1 MLYNYK
7 ENNQGGIEMNKIF
20 KFAGITLLSVLLLI
34 IAGCGSSEESI
45 NTFDKI
51 KEEGKLVIG
60 TEPSYRPF
68 EYYDKNDNIIGF
80 DIDVAHAIAEELGVE
95 LEIKDIAFDG
105 LLPSLNTNKFDMV
118 IAAMTITD
126 KRKNAV
132 DFSESY
138 FNAGQ
143 VITVLED
150 NNQIKSVED
159 LQGNKVGVQL
169 GTTAD
174 ITMSEMDN
182 IEVSRYEQMTQAFID
197 LRNGRIDAV
206 ANDLA
211 VAAEYIK
218 KKAGAKIVGKPFT
231 EENFGMAIRKEDD
244 KLEEEINGA
253 LQSIKDNGKY
263 DEIYEKWFK

>member
-7 ENNQGGIEMNKIF
+7 ENNQGGIEMNKTF
-20 KFAGITLLSVLLLI
+20 KLVSLTLLSVLILI
-34 IAGCGSSEESI
+34 MAGCGSDEESI

-51 KEEGKLVIG
+51 KENGKLVIG
-60 TEPSYRPF
+60 TEASYRPF
-68 EYYDKNDNIIGF
+68 EYYDNNDNIIGF
-80 DIDVAHAIAEELGVE
+80 DIDIARAIAEELGVE

-105 LLPSLNTNKFDMV
+105 LLPSLNTKKFDMV

-126 KRKNAV
+126 ERKNAV

-143 VITVLED
+143 VISVLED

-159 LQGNKVGVQL
+159 LEGKKVGVQL

-174 ITMSEMDN
+174 ITMSEMDS

-206 ANDLA
+206 ANDLP

-218 KKAGAKIVGKPFT
+218 KKDGVKIVGKPFT
-231 EENFGMAIRKEDD
+231 QENFGIAVRKEDN
-244 KLEEEINGA
+244 KLEEEINNA
-253 LQSIKDNGKY
+253 LQAIKENGKY